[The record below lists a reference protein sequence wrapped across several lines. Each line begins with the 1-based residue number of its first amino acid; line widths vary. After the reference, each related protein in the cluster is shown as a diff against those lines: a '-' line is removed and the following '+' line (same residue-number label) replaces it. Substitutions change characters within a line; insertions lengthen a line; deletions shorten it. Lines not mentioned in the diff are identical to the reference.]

1 MTKLQ
6 KHTSSL
12 VIHSQTH
19 RLKEVR
25 EFVAEQAQL
34 HGFKEDDI
42 NKIVI
47 AVDEACTNIIK
58 HGYRFAENETIEIQ
72 INRNGNEFEILITD
86 HGKKFDPSS
95 VAVPDMQEYLSHYH
109 RGGLGIYLMKR
120 IMDKVEF
127 SFQQK
132 TNTLRLVKYL

>member
-34 HGFKEDDI
+34 HGFQEDDI

-58 HGYRFAENETIEIQ
+58 HGYRFAENETIKIQ
-72 INRNGNEFEILITD
+72 INRSGNEFEILITD

-95 VAVPDMQEYLSHYH
+95 VAVPNMQEYLSQYH

-127 SFQQK
+127 SFQQQ